1 MNNLELKEFTLL
13 LFRLEE
19 KKIYNESKLDEVFLS
34 YDKILY
40 RLNIQKI
47 KTKTGKD
54 IKHKDLRYA
63 IQVMQ
68 HKHKNCRWKS
78 EKIRSRNFY
87 ILIEGYYWL
96 ISVYFNNKKKL
107 IDADIEFFEDLIKQ
121 YEELLKLE
129 SKNLFE
135 KDMKIQELV
144 NYFNKK
150 YETIEKAIWKMI
162 KIHSNYRYVVNNEFV
177 ITKEGVEWLCKNCFK
192 QKYLELLE
200 SYKMDLTEK
209 FIKAGYIYD
218 NFFNK
223 N

>member
-1 MNNLELKEFTLL
+1 M
-13 LFRLEE
+13 EE

-34 YDKILY
+34 YDKILF
-40 RLNIQKI
+40 RLNMQNL
-47 KTKTGKD
+47 KTKDNKKIT
-54 IKHKDLRYA
+54 HKDLRKA
-63 IQVMQ
+63 ITVMQ
-68 HKHKNCRWKS
+68 RKHKNCRWKS
-78 EKIRSRNFY
+78 EKIRSRNSF

-96 ISVYFNNKKKL
+96 MSVYFNSKKKL
-107 IDADIEFFEDLIKQ
+107 IDADIEFFENIIQQ

-129 SKNLFE
+129 SKNLFDN
-135 KDMKIQELV
+135 DMKIQELV

-162 KIHSNYRYVVNNEFV
+162 KVYSNYRYVVNNEYV
-177 ITKEGVEWLCKNCFK
+177 ITKEGIEWLCKNCFK

-200 SYKMDLTEK
+200 SYKMDLTEE
-209 FIKAGYIYD
+209 FIRAGYIYD

>member
-150 YETIEKAIWKMI
+150 YETIEKAIGKMI

>member
-1 MNNLELKEFTLL
+1 MLHFVSINFVLK
-13 LFRLEE
+13 RRNI
-19 KKIYNESKLDEVFLS
+19 IYSNDKLDEIFLS
-34 YDKILY
+34 YDKILF

-47 KTKTGKD
+47 KTKTGKE
-54 IKHKDLRYA
+54 ITHKDLRYA

-68 HKHKNCRWKS
+68 RKHKNCRWKS
-78 EKIRSRNFY
+78 EKIKSRNSF

-96 ISVYFNNKKKL
+96 LKVYFNNEKKL
-107 IDADIEFFEDLIKQ
+107 IDADIDFFLERIKQ

-135 KDMKIQELV
+135 KDMEINELV
-144 NYFNKK
+144 KYFNKK

-162 KIHSNYRYVVNNEFV
+162 KVNNNNRYIQNKSYM
-177 ITKEGVEWLCKNCFK
+177 ITKEGIEWLCKNCFK
-192 QKYLELLE
+192 QKYLQILE
-200 SYKMDLTEK
+200 NYKMDLTEK
-209 FIKAGYIYD
+209 YIRAGYIYD

>member
-1 MNNLELKEFTLL
+1 M
-13 LFRLEE
+13 EE

-40 RLNIQKI
+40 RLNIQNI

-54 IKHKDLRYA
+54 ITHKDLRYA

-68 HKHKNCRWKS
+68 RKHKNCRWKS

-96 ISVYFNNKKKL
+96 ISVYFKNKKKL

-129 SKNLFE
+129 PKNLFE
-135 KDMKIQELV
+135 KDIKIQELV

-162 KIHSNYRYVVNNEFV
+162 KVHSNYRYVENDNCI
-177 ITKEGVEWLCKNCFK
+177 ITKEGIEWLCKNCFK

-200 SYKMDLTEK
+200 SYKMNLTEK
-209 FIKAGYIYD
+209 YIKAGYIYD
-218 NFFNK
+218 NFFYK

>member
-1 MNNLELKEFTLL
+1 M
-13 LFRLEE
+13 EE

-40 RLNIQKI
+40 RLNIKNI
-47 KTKTGKD
+47 KTKDNKEIT
-54 IKHKDLRYA
+54 HKDLRKA
-63 IQVMQ
+63 ITVMQ
-68 HKHKNCRWKS
+68 RKHKNCRWKS

-96 ISVYFNNKKKL
+96 INVYFNSNMKL
-107 IDADIEFFEDLIKQ
+107 IDADIDFFEELIKQ
-121 YEELLKLE
+121 YEEILKLE
-129 SKNLFE
+129 SKNLFD
-135 KDMKIQELV
+135 KDMKMQELV
-144 NYFNKK
+144 IYFNKK

-162 KIHSNYRYVVNNEFV
+162 KVHNNYRYVVNNEFV
-177 ITKEGVEWLCKNCFK
+177 ITKEGIEWLCENCFK
-192 QKYLELLE
+192 QRYLEILE

-209 FIKAGYIYD
+209 FIQAGYIYD

>member
-1 MNNLELKEFTLL
+1 MRK
-13 LFRLEE
+13 
-19 KKIYNESKLDEVFLS
+19 
-34 YDKILY
+34 
-40 RLNIQKI
+40 
-47 KTKTGKD
+47 
-54 IKHKDLRYA
+54 A
-63 IQVMQ
+63 ITVMQ
-68 HKHKNCRWKS
+68 RKHKNCRWKS

-96 ISVYFNNKKKL
+96 INVYFNSNMKL
-107 IDADIEFFEDLIKQ
+107 IDADIEFFEELIKQ
-121 YEELLKLE
+121 YEEVLKLE
-129 SKNLFE
+129 SKNLFD
-135 KDMKIQELV
+135 KDMEMQELV
-144 NYFNKK
+144 KFFNKK

-162 KIHSNYRYVVNNEFV
+162 KVHSNYRYVVNKEYV

>member
-1 MNNLELKEFTLL
+1 M
-13 LFRLEE
+13 EE

-40 RLNIQKI
+40 RLNIKNI
-47 KTKTGKD
+47 KTKDNKEIT
-54 IKHKDLRYA
+54 HKDLRKA
-63 IQVMQ
+63 ITVMQ
-68 HKHKNCRWKS
+68 RKHKNCRWKS

-96 ISVYFNNKKKL
+96 INVYFNSNMKL
-107 IDADIEFFEDLIKQ
+107 IDADIDFFEELIKQ
-121 YEELLKLE
+121 YEEILKLE
-129 SKNLFE
+129 SKNLFD
-135 KDMKIQELV
+135 KDMKMQELV
-144 NYFNKK
+144 IYFNKK

-162 KIHSNYRYVVNNEFV
+162 KLHNNYRYVVNNEFV
-177 ITKEGVEWLCKNCFK
+177 ITKEGIEWLCKNCFK
-192 QKYLELLE
+192 QRYLEILE

>member
-13 LFRLEE
+13 LFWLEE

-47 KTKTGKD
+47 KTKNGKD
-54 IKHKDLRYA
+54 IKHKDLRYT

-96 ISVYFNNKKKL
+96 KW
-107 IDADIEFFEDLIKQ
+107 
-121 YEELLKLE
+121 
-129 SKNLFE
+129 KN
-135 KDMKIQELV
+135 
-144 NYFNKK
+144 
-150 YETIEKAIWKMI
+150 
-162 KIHSNYRYVVNNEFV
+162 
-177 ITKEGVEWLCKNCFK
+177 
-192 QKYLELLE
+192 
-200 SYKMDLTEK
+200 
-209 FIKAGYIYD
+209 FIKD
-218 NFFNK
+218 
-223 N
+223 

>member
-1 MNNLELKEFTLL
+1 M
-13 LFRLEE
+13 
-19 KKIYNESKLDEVFLS
+19 S
-34 YDKILY
+34 YEKILY
-40 RLNIQKI
+40 RLNIQNI
-47 KTKTGKD
+47 KTKTGKE
-54 IKHKDLRYA
+54 ITHKDLRYA

-68 HKHKNCRWKS
+68 RKHKNCRWKS
-78 EKIRSRNFY
+78 EKIRSKNFY

-96 ISVYFNNKKKL
+96 LNVYFNTEKKL
-107 IDADIEFFEDLIKQ
+107 MDADIEFFEDLIKQ

-129 SKNLFE
+129 SKNLFKE
-135 KDMKIQELV
+135 DVKQQDLSE
-144 NYFNKK
+144 YFNRKN
-150 YETIEKAIWKMI
+150 ETIEKAIWKMI

-177 ITKEGVEWLCKNCFK
+177 ITKEGIEWLCKNRFK

-200 SYKMDLTEK
+200 SYKMNLTEK

>member
-1 MNNLELKEFTLL
+1 
-13 LFRLEE
+13 
-19 KKIYNESKLDEVFLS
+19 
-34 YDKILY
+34 
-40 RLNIQKI
+40 
-47 KTKTGKD
+47 
-54 IKHKDLRYA
+54 
-63 IQVMQ
+63 MQ
-68 HKHKNCRWKS
+68 RKHKNCRWKS
-78 EKIRSRNFY
+78 EKIKSRNSY

-96 ISVYFNNKKKL
+96 LHVYFNNKKKL
-107 IDADIEFFEDLIKQ
+107 IDADIDFFEERIKQ

-129 SKNLFE
+129 SKNLFDE
-135 KDMKIQELV
+135 DIRVQELV

-162 KIHSNYRYVVNNEFV
+162 KINSNYRIIKNEDWI
-177 ITKEGVEWLCKNCFK
+177 ITREGVEWLCKNCFK

-209 FIKAGYIYD
+209 YIKAGYIYD

>member
-1 MNNLELKEFTLL
+1 M
-13 LFRLEE
+13 EE

-40 RLNIQKI
+40 RVNTQKI
-47 KTKTGKD
+47 KTKTGND
-54 IKHKDLRYA
+54 ITHKDLRYA

-68 HKHKNCRWKS
+68 RKHKNCRWKS

-96 ISVYFNNKKKL
+96 INVYFNSNMKL
-107 IDADIEFFEDLIKQ
+107 IDADIDFFEELIKQ
-121 YEELLKLE
+121 YEEILKLE
-129 SKNLFE
+129 SKNLFD
-135 KDMKIQELV
+135 KDMKMQELV
-144 NYFNKK
+144 IYFNKK

-162 KIHSNYRYVVNNEFV
+162 KVHNNYRYVVNNEFV
-177 ITKEGVEWLCKNCFK
+177 ITKEGIEWLCENCFK
-192 QKYLELLE
+192 QRYLEILE

>member
-1 MNNLELKEFTLL
+1 M
-13 LFRLEE
+13 EE

-40 RLNIQKI
+40 RLNIKNI
-47 KTKTGKD
+47 KTKDNKEIT
-54 IKHKDLRYA
+54 HKDLRKA
-63 IQVMQ
+63 ITVMQ
-68 HKHKNCRWKS
+68 RKHKNCRWKS

-96 ISVYFNNKKKL
+96 INVYFNGNMKL
-107 IDADIEFFEDLIKQ
+107 IDADIYFFEELIKQ
-121 YEELLKLE
+121 YEEILKLE
-129 SKNLFE
+129 SKNLFD
-135 KDMKIQELV
+135 KDMKMQELV
-144 NYFNKK
+144 IYFNKK

-162 KIHSNYRYVVNNEFV
+162 KVHNNYRYVVNNEFV
-177 ITKEGVEWLCKNCFK
+177 ITKEGIEWLCENCFK
-192 QKYLELLE
+192 QRYLEILE